1 MTIIAYLTTLMSGL
15 RHRLVDLDDELR
27 DDPER
32 GSFSLEQAVIAA
44 CLLGLAIGLAAVLVA
59 AVTNHESSIK

>member
-1 MTIIAYLTTLMSGL
+1 MTPLTYLATMMGVL
-15 RHRLVDLDDELR
+15 RTRLADARTDS
-27 DDPER
+27 ER

-44 CLLGLAIGLAAVLVA
+44 CLLALAIGLAAVLVA

>member
-15 RHRLVDLDDELR
+15 RHRLVDLH